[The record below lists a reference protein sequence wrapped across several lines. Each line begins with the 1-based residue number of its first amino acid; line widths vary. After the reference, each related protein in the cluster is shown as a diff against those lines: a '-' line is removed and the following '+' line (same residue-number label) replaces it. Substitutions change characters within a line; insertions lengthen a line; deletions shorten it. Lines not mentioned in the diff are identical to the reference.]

1 MADQM
6 LGIQTDVEFLQRLR
20 QGSVIDPQDD
30 NYSAWV
36 ETRAQFDSLYE
47 AITYVQYGL
56 RTAHPTWLT
65 LFSHMFLHAGF
76 LHLIGNMIFLLA
88 LGILVEAVMGRGGFL
103 LLYLLTGVGSAAFDF
118 LFNANSLSLIPGI
131 GASGTISGLM
141 GMYAVIY
148 GLRKIHFF
156 YSIGI
161 YFDYV
166 ALPAIVLLP
175 LWIGNEL
182 FQLLIYTESH
192 INYLAHLGGLISGA
206 GVAAILKTTIAP
218 FDLGF
223 LDNEEKERASESR
236 LLSARNYFQDME
248 YRKALPILRRLFQEG
263 NRERE
268 VIYLYT
274 AVP

>member
-1 MADQM
+1 
-6 LGIQTDVEFLQRLR
+6 
-20 QGSVIDPQDD
+20 
-30 NYSAWV
+30 
-36 ETRAQFDSLYE
+36 
-47 AITYVQYGL
+47 
-56 RTAHPTWLT
+56 
-65 LFSHMFLHAGF
+65 
-76 LHLIGNMIFLLA
+76 
-88 LGILVEAVMGRGGFL
+88 
-103 LLYLLTGVGSAAFDF
+103 
-118 LFNANSLSLIPGI
+118 
-131 GASGTISGLM
+131 
-141 GMYAVIY
+141 MYAVIY